1 MQSLFKYERSEMI
14 EGIMIPDHTNMLLNV
29 KDNKM
34 ALLMRTIIPGGT
46 EEISSLDLLPPLLLE
61 NIFVT
66 VE

>member
-1 MQSLFKYERSEMI
+1 MI
-14 EGIMIPDHTNMLLNV
+14 EGNMIPDHTNMLLNV

-46 EEISSLDLLPPLLLE
+46 KEISSLDLLPPLLLE